1 MPGVGVEGSPCRESK
16 VMMGKLDIIAF
27 IAITKDPGSDRKKR
41 RPGPVCVRV
50 SSRCTHTHTN
60 TRAHAH
66 TLTHTRA
73 RAHALAGAAPG
84 GSRWHS
90 VARRPRDLT
99 LPSPAARPPPASG
112 PQPAPGPCRAAA
124 LHLTEG
130 EIMRSIRGAVT
141 APRQLLVHSNHRRA
155 LSYLRA
161 IAAPPVP
168 PCSALP
174 SLVPS

>member
-1 MPGVGVEGSPCRESK
+1 
-16 VMMGKLDIIAF
+16 MGKLDIIAF

-41 RPGPVCVRV
+41 RPGPVCVRA

-66 TLTHTRA
+66 TLTHA
-73 RAHALAGAAPG
+73 RAHALAGAAPS

-112 PQPAPGPCRAAA
+112 PEPAPGPCRAAA

-174 SLVPS
+174 SLVPSCHLLLKLAP